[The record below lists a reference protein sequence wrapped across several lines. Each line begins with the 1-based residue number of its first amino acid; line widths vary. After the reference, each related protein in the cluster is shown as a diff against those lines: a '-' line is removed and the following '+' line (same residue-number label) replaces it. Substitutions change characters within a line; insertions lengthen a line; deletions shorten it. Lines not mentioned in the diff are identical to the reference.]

1 MGMKI
6 NKCSACGSKDVGLA
20 NPVADCFKDNFVRF
34 GCHKCKNNYMADKR
48 VQYIELVEI
57 WNDQNPEKET
67 LTDDVNHPSHYQS
80 ENGIECIDAIVAALG
95 INGAIAYCRGNV
107 IKYSWR
113 TDKKNGAQDLRKA
126 EWYSRKAAE
135 LMGEKE

>member
-1 MGMKI
+1 MGLE
-6 NKCSACGSKDVGLA
+6 KDV
-20 NPVADCFKDNFVRF
+20 
-34 GCHKCKNNYMADKR
+34 
-48 VQYIELVEI
+48 
-57 WNDQNPEKET
+57 
-67 LTDDVNHPSHYQS
+67 VNHPAHYQS

-95 INGAIAYCRGNV
+95 IDGAIVYCRGNV

-135 LMGEKE
+135 LKEGAE

>member
-1 MGMKI
+1 MKM
-6 NKCSACGSKDVGLA
+6 NNCSKCGSENVSLDLELNKKLKGNLKKFGC
-20 NPVADCFKDNFVRF
+20 ADCDNYFITDLFVSDIAMLMAWNR
-34 GCHKCKNNYMADKR
+34 KNPY
-48 VQYIELVEI
+48 VEA
-57 WNDQNPEKET
+57 Q
-67 LTDDVNHPSHYQS
+67 DDVNHPSHYQS

-95 INGAIAYCRGNV
+95 IEGAIAYCRGNV